1 MIMISGIAKVT
12 DPEKQFIYKEFSA
25 DHNLV
30 VFDRQN
36 LATRF
41 VENVK
46 HDFELLVTLSMVF
59 VTLLLLLSFGRIE
72 LAFITSLPMFFSWLI
87 TLGFMGITGIRF
99 NIFNIIISTFIFG
112 LGVDYSILMMRG
124 LMARYKT
131 GADDMKTYRVS
142 ILLSSITTLIGV
154 GALFFAK
161 HPALNSIALISV
173 FGIISVV
180 IISFSYQSMLAR
192 WFILNPQESRKYPMT
207 AGNIFFAVFISWIP
221 ISLIAFL
228 LVIYSRLISPLLPLN
243 QKRKQHLFHKLFNIL
258 SRLYI
263 NLNFP
268 RFHSI
273 ENEPNETFQKPAII
287 ICNHQSLIE
296 TPALLRL
303 YPKIVILTNDWVF
316 HNWVFGPV
324 ARVAGFIPVNDNI
337 DDSLSV
343 IKERID
349 EGYSVL
355 VFPEGHRS
363 RDGNVQRFHKG
374 AFYIAEKLSLDILPV
389 MIFGSGGFLPK
400 GIFWGKPNRLFM
412 QILPRILPGNQNFGT
427 HYSERAKRVRR
438 YYQEEYMKFK
448 AKHNTPAYNVLNLRL
463 NYLYKGPILEW
474 YIRVKM
480 ILENNFENYCSLLP
494 GKGDIL
500 DLGCGYGYVA
510 YMLMLTSGERRIT
523 GVDYDSDKIT
533 VANNGYLKNDN
544 ISFVAADVM
553 EYPVTM
559 QDAFLFGDVLHY
571 LNYDK
576 QRSIL
581 QECILNLK
589 PGGMILI
596 REGNADKETRH
607 KITKFTEFFSTKV
620 LRFNKTGDKER
631 KLYFT
636 SPQKLREIA
645 GEHGLTFEVIDQKR
659 ITSNTFFVMRMP
671 VKENSNYN

>member
-1 MIMISGIAKVT
+1 
-12 DPEKQFIYKEFSA
+12 
-25 DHNLV
+25 
-30 VFDRQN
+30 
-36 LATRF
+36 
-41 VENVK
+41 
-46 HDFELLVTLSMVF
+46 
-59 VTLLLLLSFGRIE
+59 
-72 LAFITSLPMFFSWLI
+72 
-87 TLGFMGITGIRF
+87 
-99 NIFNIIISTFIFG
+99 
-112 LGVDYSILMMRG
+112 
-124 LMARYKT
+124 
-131 GADDMKTYRVS
+131 
-142 ILLSSITTLIGV
+142 
-154 GALFFAK
+154 
-161 HPALNSIALISV
+161 
-173 FGIISVV
+173 
-180 IISFSYQSMLAR
+180 
-192 WFILNPQESRKYPMT
+192 MT

-596 REGNADKETRH
+596 REG
-607 KITKFTEFFSTKV
+607 
-620 LRFNKTGDKER
+620 
-631 KLYFT
+631 KLFFT
-636 SPQKLREIA
+636 SSQTLREIA
-645 GEHGLTFEVIDQKR
+645 GEHGLTFEMIDQKR
-659 ITSNTFFVMRMP
+659 ITSNNFFVMRLPM
-671 VKENSNYN
+671 KENSNFI